1 MSVNTIQTAAVIQS
15 ELDKAAVEQATS
27 GWMEVNSS
35 LVKYNGGSEVKIPE
49 LSMDG
54 LADYDRQNGFVAGGV
69 NFKYQTKTMTQDRG
83 RSFSFDENAVDETN
97 FALTAATVMGV
108 DGVDIELKEGSTLG
122 IVGESGSGKSVTA
135 LSVMGLLMGTTGKI
149 EEGQILL
156 DGKDIV
162 HISNEERRKLRG
174 SKISMIFQE
183 PMTSLNPVMK
193 IGDQIMEA
201 ILMHQKVS
209 KKEAEEKAIE
219 MLRMT
224 GLPRVEKMMKEYPFQ
239 LSGGQRQ
246 RVMIAM
252 ALVCNPEILIA
263 DEPTTALDVTIQ
275 AQILE
280 LMNKL
285 KKEIGTSILF
295 ITHDLGVVAEV
306 CDQVVVMY
314 CGRVVEKGSVYD
326 IFDNPSHPYTEGLLN
341 SIPKLGEHV
350 DELESIPGNVPNPK
364 YMPKGCKF
372 APRCK
377 YAFDRCR
384 EEEPGF
390 TDLGNGHQSRCWR
403 CVKEGGKD

>member
-1 MSVNTIQTAAVIQS
+1 MEKKNNNILEIKNMHTYFYT
-15 ELDKAAVEQATS
+15 DS
-27 GWMEVNSS
+27 GV
-35 LVKYNGGSEVKIPE
+35 VKS
-49 LSMDG
+49 
-54 LADYDRQNGFVAGGV
+54 
-69 NFKYQTKTMTQDRG
+69 
-83 RSFSFDENAVDETN
+83 
-97 FALTAATVMGV
+97 V

-135 LSVMGLLMGTTGKI
+135 MSVMGLLMGTTGKVV
-149 EEGQILL
+149 EGEILL
-156 DGKDIV
+156 NGDDIV
-162 HISNEERRKLRG
+162 HLNEDDKRKLRG

-193 IGDQIMEA
+193 IGDQIMEC
-201 ILMHQKVS
+201 ILLHQNVS
-209 KKEAEEKAIE
+209 KKEAEAKAIE
-219 MLRMT
+219 MLKLT
-224 GLPRVEKMMKEYPFQ
+224 GLPRVEKMMKEFPFQ

-275 AQILE
+275 AQILD
-280 LMNKL
+280 LMNHL
-285 KKEIGTSILF
+285 KEEIGTSILF

-306 CDQVVVMY
+306 CDEVVVMY
-314 CGRVVEKGSVYD
+314 CGRVVEKGTVYD
-326 IFDNPSHPYTEGLLN
+326 IFEKPSHPYTEGLLA

-350 DELESIPGNVPNPK
+350 EELESIPGNVPNPK

-377 YAFDRCR
+377 YAFDRCQ

-390 TDLGNGHQSRCWR
+390 TDLGNGHQSKCWL
-403 CVKEGGKD
+403 CQQKGGNN